1 MKDCKD
7 IVLAGTFSENKY
19 LRKTIKTYFSEYRVH
34 AMARPCVAVVEGAAI
49 YGLKWDACFT
59 YASQSVG
66 LQITRDYEAKIDD
79 EKMKRYDDA
88 SSKYVIDCGL
98 ETFVEEGKIKWFKP
112 WKAKQTEKK

>member
-34 AMARPCVAVVEGAAI
+34 AMANPYMAVVEGAATN
-49 YGLKWDACFT
+49 GLKWDASCFT
-59 YASQSVG
+59 CASQSVG
-66 LQITRDYEAKIDD
+66 LQITRDYEAKFDD

-88 SSKYVIDCGL
+88 SSKYVIDCGFQ
-98 ETFVEEGKIKWFKP
+98 TFVEEGQII
-112 WKAKQTEKK
+112 